1 MTIME
6 AVGGGGAPRLADGT
20 SLGDL
25 FDLDRREV
33 SLRVHHD
40 PEIFEMEMERI
51 FARSWL
57 PVAHESE
64 IPNPGD
70 FVRRYMGQDS
80 CLVVRGDD
88 GGISVLLN
96 ACSHR
101 GMSLCREEKGR
112 AANFKCPYHGWA
124 FGKDGRFMGAPFE
137 KQMYGDQLRQEAD
150 RLRLVRAK
158 TALLGGMVFANWDE
172 NAEDFQTY
180 LGDFGWYLKA
190 ALERTNRG
198 LEAVGPPQRHIMR
211 ANWKLLAEQLADG
224 YHARALHQSAGDMGT
239 LGHNANDP
247 ASWGLI
253 GINVSTPGGHTLRCI
268 DMRVTYNFE
277 GMSAEAS
284 PAERLAAVPPPGA
297 DAAMTREFPQN
308 LSEDQIRLLADTPP
322 LVMGLFPGTDFFT
335 LMSVSGSE
343 DGSHGPVMVARTWIP
358 RSPELF
364 EMLTWILVERDA
376 SDELRERTKKT
387 TIRNFGISGYIEQ
400 DDAEAWQGIQK
411 VAQGP
416 IGRRLTSKYQA
427 QIGIV
432 KPDDFGGG
440 GDVHAGFS
448 RDDAQW
454 AWWRRYAEV
463 MTAQEA
469 RGA

>member
-1 MTIME
+1 MTAIDG
-6 AVGGGGAPRLADGT
+6 VLGGRALPRLNDGT
-20 SLGDL
+20 LMRDL

-33 SLRVHHD
+33 QLRVHHD
-40 PEIFEMEMERI
+40 AEIFEMEMERI
-51 FARSWL
+51 FAKSWL

-88 GGISVLLN
+88 GRISVLLN
-96 ACSHR
+96 ACPHR
-101 GMSLCREEKGR
+101 GMSLCREEKGQ

-124 FGKDGRFMGAPFE
+124 FSKEGRFIGAPFE
-137 KQMYGDQLRQEAD
+137 KQMYGDQLRRDAD
-150 RLRLVRAK
+150 QLGLVAAK
-158 TALLGGMVFANWDE
+158 TGAIAGMVFANWDQD
-172 NAEDFQTY
+172 AESFESY
-180 LGDFGWYLKA
+180 LGDFAWYLQA

-239 LGHNANDP
+239 LGHNPNDP
-247 ASWGLI
+247 GSWGLI

-268 DMRVTYNFE
+268 DMRLAYNFE
-277 GMSAEAS
+277 GMSPDASAEQ
-284 PAERLAAVPPPGA
+284 RLTAVPPPGA
-297 DAAMTREFPQN
+297 SPAMVPEFAQN
-308 LSEDQIRLLADTPP
+308 LSADQIALIADTPP

-343 DGSHGPVMVARTWIP
+343 DGSHGPIMVARTWIP
-358 RSPELF
+358 RAPDLF

-376 SDELRERTKKT
+376 PDALREKTKQT
-387 TIRNFGISGYIEQ
+387 TVRNFGISGYIEQ

-411 VAQGP
+411 VVQGP
-416 IGRRLTSKYQA
+416 VGRKLTGKYQA
-427 QIGIV
+427 QVGIV
-432 KPDDFGGG
+432 KPDDFQGG

-454 AWWRRYAEV
+454 AWWKRYAEV
-463 MTAQEA
+463 MCA
-469 RGA
+469 

>member
-1 MTIME
+1 MTVME
-6 AVGGGGAPRLADGT
+6 AVQGGTDTPRLADGT
-20 SLGDL
+20 LMRDL
-25 FDLDRREV
+25 IDVEKRAV

-40 PEIFEMEMERI
+40 QEVFDLEMQRI
-51 FARSWL
+51 FAKSWL

-64 IPNPGD
+64 IPDTGD

-88 GGISVLLN
+88 GRISVLLN

-112 AANFKCPYHGWA
+112 ATNFKCPYHGWA
-124 FGKDGRFMGAPFE
+124 FNKQGHFMGAPFE
-137 KQMYGDQLRQEAD
+137 KQMYGDQLRRDAD
-150 RLRLVRAK
+150 ELKLVTAK
-158 TALLGGMVFANWDE
+158 TGSIGGMVFANWDQD
-172 NAEDFQTY
+172 AEDFQTY
-180 LGDFGWYLKA
+180 LGDFGWYLQA

-198 LEAVGPPQRHIMR
+198 LEVVGPPQRHIMR

-239 LGHNANDP
+239 LGHNPNDP
-247 ASWGLI
+247 GSWGLI

-268 DMRVTYNFE
+268 DMRLAYNFE
-277 GMSAEAS
+277 GISGDAT
-284 PAERLAAVPPPGA
+284 PTDRLTAVPPPGA
-297 DAAMTREFPQN
+297 NPAMVKEFAAN
-308 LSEDQIRLLADTPP
+308 LSEDQIRLIADTPP

-358 RSPELF
+358 RAPDLF
-364 EMLTWILVERDA
+364 EMLTWILIERDA
-376 SDELRERTKKT
+376 PDELRESTKRT

-416 IGRRLTSKYQA
+416 VGRKLTAKYQA

-454 AWWRRYAEV
+454 AWWKRYAEV
-463 MTAQEA
+463 MTA
-469 RGA
+469 